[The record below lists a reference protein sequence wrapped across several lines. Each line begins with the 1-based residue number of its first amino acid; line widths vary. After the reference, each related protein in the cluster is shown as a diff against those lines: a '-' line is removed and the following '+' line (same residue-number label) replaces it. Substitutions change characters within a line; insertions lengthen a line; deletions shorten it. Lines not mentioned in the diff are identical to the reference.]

1 MKYTTLKTLTVVL
14 LINVFIFNNAWSHN
28 VSTKA
33 SAFIIS
39 PQDHSQL
46 NSPFLVRFG
55 IKHFKITP
63 AGENIHKAGHYHLL
77 IDQTGQLSM
86 DKPIPSDNNHLDF
99 RLGETQVLLTLPPG
113 KHTLQLVVGD
123 EQHEPFE
130 ELVSSPITI
139 HVLSNTTL
147 KNNAFTNTAL
157 KNNVLTSKVLSA
169 KTLSTKKQ

>member
-1 MKYTTLKTLTVVL
+1 MKYTVLKALSALL
-14 LINVFIFNNAWSHN
+14 LINVFTMNNVWSHN

-39 PQDHSQL
+39 PQDDTQL
-46 NSPFLVRFG
+46 TSPFLVRFG

-77 IDQTGQLSM
+77 IDQTGQLAM

-99 RLGETQVLLTLPPG
+99 RLGETEVLLTLPPG

-123 EQHEPFE
+123 E
-130 ELVSSPITI
+130 ELI
-139 HVLSNTTL
+139 LSVIAPPHQTYRRL
-147 KNNAFTNTAL
+147 TNRAL
-157 KNNVLTSKVLSA
+157 REIKRVWRRIYA
-169 KTLSTKKQ
+169 A

>member
-1 MKYTTLKTLTVVL
+1 MKYTVLKALSALL
-14 LINVFIFNNAWSHN
+14 LINVFTMNNVWSHN

-39 PQDHSQL
+39 PQDDTQL
-46 NSPFLVRFG
+46 TSPFLVRFG

-77 IDQTGQLSM
+77 IDQTGQLAM

-99 RLGETQVLLTLPPG
+99 RLGETEVLLTLPPG

-123 EQHEPFE
+123 EEHEPFE
-130 ELVSSPITI
+130 ELVSAPITI
-139 HVLSNTTL
+139 HVLSNTAL
-147 KNNAFTNTAL
+147 SNTAL
-157 KNNVLTSKVLSA
+157 KKNVLTSKG
-169 KTLSTKKQ
+169 LSTETQSTTTK